1 MENTNL
7 DPTNNGGIPE
17 PQGEPKELTNS
28 VPPAE
33 PVIEP
38 VNRWA
43 ELERLNADL
52 AKQNAELQNMVKEMT
67 KNVNN
72 LINNAVL
79 STPPDNPANKIVT
92 PDKDTDALNNLF

>member
-7 DPTNNGGIPE
+7 EPANNAGIPE
-17 PQGEPKELTNS
+17 PQ
-28 VPPAE
+28 AE
-33 PVIEP
+33 PNMVNNSEPPIEPVVEP

-79 STPPDNPANKIVT
+79 STPPDNPANKVVT